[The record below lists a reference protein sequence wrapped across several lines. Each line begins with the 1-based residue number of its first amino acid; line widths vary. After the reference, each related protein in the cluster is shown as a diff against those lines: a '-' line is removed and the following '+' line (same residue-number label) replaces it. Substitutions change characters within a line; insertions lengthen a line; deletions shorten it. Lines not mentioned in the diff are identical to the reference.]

1 MSLINE
7 LDEVFRFGLRQ
18 FTGFLEILKLK
29 IRIIGF
35 SNKRSGVLTKLG
47 EMTHKAVV
55 EGRLDPG
62 DDVIRKF
69 SSEARTAELEISSA
83 EESINAKREAL
94 KEDMTIFKS
103 RFKDDDDSSAEAG
116 RSVNSG
122 KGPGVGA

>member
-18 FTGFLEILKLK
+18 STGFLEILKLK

-47 EMTHKAVV
+47 EITHKAVV
-55 EGRLDPG
+55 EGRLDTG

-94 KEDMTIFKS
+94 REDMAIFKS

-116 RSVNSG
+116 RSVNPG
-122 KGPGVGA
+122 KGPGAGV